1 MAVVDRTRELEP
13 REGQAI
19 GWDGRTALEMLSE
32 SERLFSDTG
41 RYCGMDDL
49 ELKTSTPIR
58 FEKLFSRLRGGLVT
72 ARETALNISASP
84 IVKEIGELC
93 FALYT
98 PEGDSVALSTG
109 IIVHV
114 HTMSDAIKYMIRQ
127 GYEENPGI
135 APGDIFT
142 NNDAMIGDVHNADV
156 QTIVPIFWEGELI
169 AWAGGVT
176 HEIDI
181 GAKTPGSVPIGPI
194 SRFEDGIDLPAKKI
208 GSNDELWHDH
218 VLAGLKGTRTPMY
231 WTLDEKTRLA
241 GCHMIREA
249 VERVILEEG
258 IDTYKRFIREVIED
272 GRRAFQSRLR
282 EMTVPGRYRAP
293 AFTELMFG
301 KEQQLP
307 SYARKD
313 TLMHAPVELRITRE
327 GVMELD
333 YEGTSAWGY
342 HSSNC
347 TPSSMQGALW
357 VQLTQTLICND
368 KVNDGAYLG
377 LRTNF
382 PPGTLSNHSNPQAST
397 GNAWFF
403 LIPSYTGFIK
413 SLSRSLQA
421 RGFVEEVLAPYALTA
436 NAFQG
441 GGIDQYGR
449 QSATTNFGLSCVGG
463 GAKMI
468 LDGLDYAAAMWNPE
482 GDMGDME
489 MWELIEPFL
498 YLSQR
503 VKPNTS
509 GPGRHRGGSGYEC
522 LRLAWKTPFYEMQN
536 IGHGRVFIQSGLWG
550 GYPGA
555 TGYRH
560 NVRGADLLAKAE
572 RGEPFPLHEPDP
584 ADSALEREI
593 AGEHLFDIETTTLP
607 EVYKEGDLY
616 LCMFRG
622 AAGVG
627 DPLERPY
634 ESVMEDI
641 RGEFLL
647 ARYASSIYGVVPGD
661 EEKSAVRRSQLREE
675 RGEKAV
681 PVREWMT
688 GERQRILDGD
698 MIEPAQRM
706 YAESMRLSEK
716 WAREFREFWDL
727 PDDFAFDVPTPEVDL
742 ALAIQAAG

>member
-1 MAVVDRTRELEP
+1 MAMVDRTRELEP
-13 REGQAI
+13 LAREVRRAI
-19 GWDGRTALEMLSE
+19 GWNGRTALEMLTE
-32 SERLFSDTG
+32 SERLFAETG
-41 RYCGMDDL
+41 RCGGIEQLPMKAD
-49 ELKTSTPIR
+49 EPIR
-58 FEKLFSRLRGGLVT
+58 FEKIFSRLRGGLVT

-127 GYEENPGI
+127 GYEDNPGI

-156 QTIVPIFWEGELI
+156 QTIVPLFCEGELI
-169 AWAGGVT
+169 GWAAGVT

-208 GSNDELWHDH
+208 GSADELWHDH

-241 GCHMIREA
+241 GCHMVREA

-258 IDTYKRFIREVIED
+258 VDTYKRFTREVIED
-272 GRRAFQSRLR
+272 GRRSFISRLR
-282 EMTVPGRYRAP
+282 ELTVPGRYRAA
-293 AFTELMFG
+293 AFTDLPFA
-301 KEQQLP
+301 KEEQLP

-313 TLMHAPVELRITRE
+313 TMMPAPVELRITRD
-327 GVMELD
+327 GIMELD
-333 YEGTSAWGY
+333 YEGASSWGY
-342 HSSNC
+342 HSANC

-368 KVNDGAYLG
+368 KVNDGAYLR

-382 PPGTLSNHSNPQAST
+382 PPGTWANHSNPQAST

-403 LIPSYTGFIK
+403 LIPSFTGFIK
-413 SLSRSLQA
+413 GISRALQA
-421 RGFVEEVLAPYALTA
+421 RGFVEEVLAPYGLTA

-463 GAKMI
+463 GAKMV

-489 MWELIEPFL
+489 MWELLEPFL
-498 YLSQR
+498 YLGQR
-503 VKPNTS
+503 VKPNTA
-509 GPGRHRGGSGYEC
+509 GAGRHRGGSGYETV
-522 LRLAWKTPFYEMQN
+522 RLCWKTPFFEIQN
-536 IGHGRVFIQSGLWG
+536 IGNGATFVNSGLWG
-550 GYPGA
+550 GYPA
-555 TGYRH
+555 ASGYRH
-560 NVRGADLLAKAE
+560 NIRQTDFLEVVE
-572 RGEPFPLHEPDP
+572 RGEPYPTHEPDP
-584 ADSALEREI
+584 EDSGLERMI
-593 AGEHLFDIETTTLP
+593 KGRRDFDQETTTLP
-607 EVYKEGDLY
+607 EVMTTGDLY
-616 LCMFRG
+616 LCYF
-622 AAGVG
+622 
-627 DPLERPY
+627 
-634 ESVMEDI
+634 
-641 RGEFLL
+641 
-647 ARYASSIYGVVPGD
+647 
-661 EEKSAVRRSQLREE
+661 
-675 RGEKAV
+675 
-681 PVREWMT
+681 
-688 GERQRILDGD
+688 
-698 MIEPAQRM
+698 
-706 YAESMRLSEK
+706 
-716 WAREFREFWDL
+716 
-727 PDDFAFDVPTPEVDL
+727 
-742 ALAIQAAG
+742 

>member
-1 MAVVDRTRELEP
+1 MPV
-13 REGQAI
+13 
-19 GWDGRTALEMLSE
+19 
-32 SERLFSDTG
+32 
-41 RYCGMDDL
+41 
-49 ELKTSTPIR
+49 
-58 FEKLFSRLRGGLVT
+58 
-72 ARETALNISASP
+72 
-84 IVKEIGELC
+84 
-93 FALYT
+93 
-98 PEGDSVALSTG
+98 
-109 IIVHV
+109 
-114 HTMSDAIKYMIRQ
+114 
-127 GYEENPGI
+127 
-135 APGDIFT
+135 
-142 NNDAMIGDVHNADV
+142 
-156 QTIVPIFWEGELI
+156 
-169 AWAGGVT
+169 
-176 HEIDI
+176 
-181 GAKTPGSVPIGPI
+181 GPI

-208 GSNDELWHDH
+208 GSDDELWRDH

-272 GRRAFQSRLR
+272 GRRSFRNRLL

-301 KEQQLP
+301 KETQLP

-313 TLMHAPVELRITRE
+313 TLMHAPVELRITRD

-333 YEGTSAWGY
+333 YEGASAWGY
-342 HSSNC
+342 HSANC

-377 LRTNF
+377 LRANF
-382 PPGTLSNHSNPQAST
+382 PPGTWSNHSNPQAST

-463 GAKMI
+463 GGKMI

-503 VKPNTS
+503 VKPNTA
-509 GPGRHRGGSGYEC
+509 GAGRHRGGSGYEC

-536 IGHGRVFIQSGLWG
+536 IGHGRVFIQGGLWG

-560 NVRGADLLAKAE
+560 NVRGADLLAKAA
-572 RGEPFPLHEPDP
+572 RGEHFPLHEPDP
-584 ADSALEREI
+584 ADSALLREI

-607 EVYKEGDLY
+607 EVYTEGDLY

-622 AAGVG
+622 ATGVG

-641 RGEFLL
+641 EGEFLL
-647 ARYASSIYGVVPGD
+647 PRYAESVYGVIAGD
-661 EEKSAVRRSQLREE
+661 ADATGRRRAAAREE
-675 RGEKAV
+675 RGQKAV
-681 PVREWMT
+681 PVREWMKS
-688 GERQRILDGD
+688 ERQRILDRD
-698 MIEPAQRM
+698 MIVPAQRM
-706 YAESMRLSEK
+706 YAESMRLSDK

-727 PDDFAFDVPTPEVDL
+727 PEDFVFDVPTPEVDL
-742 ALAIQAAG
+742 AMAIQAAAE